1 MKNKPQKRNL
11 ATGSPV
17 ASCLYMGKYFKGKL
31 QDINLLVF
39 KIIILKL
46 RTQIKP
52 MNLENSII
60 DRLIICFRHIKQ
72 AFLLEHLAKPLKNL
86 LKSCQF
92 VH

>member
-1 MKNKPQKRNL
+1 MAFAYSLDPSLETIFILGKDFSHF
-11 ATGSPV
+11 ATSLD
-17 ASCLYMGKYFKGKL
+17 SLE
-31 QDINLLVF
+31 F
-39 KIIILKL
+39 KISIILLLKL